1 MTAGDVVRQERR
13 SDTLWLW
20 LDRPE
25 QSNAISPDVVQGLD
39 RGLDAA
45 ESDASIRSVV
55 LAANGP
61 VFCAG
66 ADLTHVRTLLDA
78 PSSGTDSPMS
88 AFLRRVGQTLDR
100 LERLPKPVIAAVQGP
115 AIAGGLELILCCDLV
130 VAGRSATFADGH
142 AQFGFIPGGGASV
155 RLTRRIGL
163 SRAKHLMFTGSA
175 VPAEGLIG
183 TDLLTDVVD
192 DAELVPAVTRLTDA
206 IARRSPIGLQRMKQL
221 AAGAWDTPLE
231 TALRMELD
239 QAALHERS
247 HDLAEGIDAF
257 THKRRPIFVGR

>member
-1 MTAGDVVRQERR
+1 MTAGEAVRLERR

-25 QSNAISPDVVQGLD
+25 QSNAISPDVVEGLD

-55 LAANGP
+55 LAAEGP
-61 VFCAG
+61 IFCAG
-66 ADLTHVRTLLDA
+66 ADLKHVRTLLDA
-78 PSSGTDSPMS
+78 PASGADSPMS

-155 RLTRRIGL
+155 RLTRRIGV

-206 IARRSPIGLQRMKQL
+206 IAKRSPIGLARMKQL
-221 AAGAWDTPLE
+221 AAAAWDTPLE

-247 HDLAEGIDAF
+247 HDLAEGISAF
-257 THKRRPIFVGR
+257 AQKRRPIFVGR